1 MLGPGITEKKYRRR
15 YFADRVP
22 EVHLLGEIIGAQGYF
37 SSETVS
43 CSWSIDL
50 GKTWISL
57 AGSNS
62 GQTQYC
68 IAQYDGSIIW
78 NHPIDLHLTAKTL
91 NGCPRILFQLWK
103 LDRYGRATVAGYGYC
118 DTPCTPGVHENQV
131 ECWKPCGSFFE
142 EVYSFFMGKPKELK
156 DSNQVFKE
164 ALSSRYQLVTKSAG
178 TIKIC
183 ITTLMRYF
191 DDQYVDI

>member
-1 MLGPGITEKKYRRR
+1 MPSSGIIENTNRRR

-22 EVHLLGEIIGAQGYF
+22 EIHLLGEVRGAEGYF

-50 GKTWISL
+50 GQTWISL
-57 AGSNS
+57 AGSTS

-68 IAQYDGSIIW
+68 IAQYDGSLIW
-78 NHPIDLHLTAKTL
+78 NHPLDLHLTAKTL
-91 NGCPRILFQLWK
+91 NGWPRILLQLWK

-118 DTPCTPGVHENQV
+118 DTPCTPGVHESDV
-131 ECWKPCGSFFE
+131 ECWMPCGSFFE
-142 EVYSFFMGKPKELK
+142 EIHSYFMGNPRDLK
-156 DSNQVFKE
+156 DSNYVFKE
-164 ALSSRYQLVTKSAG
+164 ALSSRCQLVTKSAG

-183 ITTLMRYF
+183 ITTLVRYF
-191 DDQYVDI
+191 DDQNVDI